1 MQLRQP
7 KYAVKATQV
16 FYSVHA
22 EHLSATQHIPVYML
36 ASSPGHSQILSCSCG
51 EKSGKA
57 WDQNYI
63 TTGNGGLG

>member
-1 MQLRQP
+1 MRLKQP
-7 KYAVKATQV
+7 KC

-36 ASSPGHSQILSCSCG
+36 ASSPGHSQILSHTRG
-51 EKSGKA
+51 ENSGKA